1 MALTPN
7 TLSACCEKPMES
19 NQSITRT
26 DLMSLEQYAEKRDE
40 FRSRVLAHKK
50 NRQIALGPNTT
61 LYFEDRLTL
70 LYQIQEMLRIEKV
83 FEADGI
89 NEELEAYN
97 PLIPTGRNFKATFMI
112 EYPDP
117 VIRAAQ
123 LEKLVGIEDLIWM
136 QIGDHDKIWAIADE
150 DLERSTASKTSAVHF
165 VRIEI
170 SDAMAQAL
178 RSGAAWRIGV
188 QHPVYTYEVSID
200 GTIRTSL
207 LDDLS

>member
-1 MALTPN
+1 MASN
-7 TLSACCEKPMES
+7 AKLS
-19 NQSITRT
+19 RD
-26 DLMSLEQYAEKRDE
+26 DLWSLEDYAEMRSA
-40 FRSRVLAHKK
+40 FRTQVMDHKK
-50 NRQIALGPNTT
+50 HRQVALGPNAT

-97 PLIPTGRNFKATFMI
+97 PLLPSGSNFKATFMI

-123 LEKLVGIEDLIWM
+123 LEKMVGIEDLVWM

-150 DLERSTASKTSAVHF
+150 DLPRSNETKTSAVHF
-165 VRIEI
+165 MRFEI
-170 SDAMAQAL
+170 SSDMARDL
-178 RSGAAWRIGV
+178 KSGADWHIGV
-188 QHPVYTYEVSID
+188 QHLVYTYDFAVS
-200 GTIRTSL
+200 GTTRDSL
-207 LDDLS
+207 LNDLA